1 MPLRDFPNDALRSE
15 DVIEFL
21 SSEEL
26 KDLHR
31 LNEMR
36 RSLAAV
42 GDYLNGQ
49 ESIIFSAARARVPE
63 GGPVNE
69 AD

>member
-1 MPLRDFPNDALRSE
+1 MPLENE

-26 KDLHR
+26 KELR
-31 LNEMR
+31 ALSGMR
-36 RSLAAV
+36 RSLAV
-42 GDYLNGQ
+42 VLDYLDGQ
-49 ESIIFSAARARVPE
+49 ESIIFSAARTRIPE

-69 AD
+69 TD

>member
-1 MPLRDFPNDALRSE
+1 MPLGNE
-15 DVIEFL
+15 DIIEFL
-21 SSEEL
+21 SSDEL
-26 KDLHR
+26 GDLHR

-36 RSLAAV
+36 RSLAV
-42 GDYLNGQ
+42 VLNYLNGQ
-49 ESIIFSAARARVPE
+49 ESIIFSAARARVPK